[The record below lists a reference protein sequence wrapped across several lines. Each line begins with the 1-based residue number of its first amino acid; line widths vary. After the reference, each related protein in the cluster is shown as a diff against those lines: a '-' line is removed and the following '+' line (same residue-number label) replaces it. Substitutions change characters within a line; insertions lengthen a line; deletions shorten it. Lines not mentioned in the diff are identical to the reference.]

1 MIYLFTAL
9 FAEAAPI
16 IEHYSLK
23 RNKKENR
30 IELYEKEIAV
40 QSAKSVV
47 KTVMCQDAEK
57 TVKTVTC
64 QDTDETAKK
73 KAKEQVPLRLVI
85 TGVGAVAAARAVG
98 VCAGLFGFSK
108 NDCILNIGTAAST
121 LPRGTAL
128 IGNKLVCRTNGRTF
142 YPDMLMRLPQ
152 NAVEGTIYTTG
163 KVVCEGQLVCEE
175 QAAHKEQVPCGKQCA
190 HKDEIAY
197 DALSVHGRLTVEN
210 VAFDMEAAAIYEAA
224 SAFLGPHQLS
234 FLKIISDAGER
245 SDRAQTDRKQTD
257 CEQIDVEQN
266 DRNRIDVKQIQELIE
281 NKMEV
286 ISTWIEA
293 QKEILQSDEM
303 ASQKE
308 NGLQERNRT
317 QNLNRIQG
325 ITGNQEKNEN
335 QEKNDNQEKNGYH
348 KIKPTDKKIFA
359 RKLGEDLHCSV
370 TMRLELEQLLHFA
383 AISGIDTETTVRD
396 FYENGALPA
405 RDKRNGK
412 KILDEI
418 RRRVVQ

>member
-30 IELYEKEIAV
+30 IELYEREIAV

-47 KTVMCQDAEK
+47 KVVMCQDAEK

-85 TGVGAVAAARAVG
+85 TGVGVVAAARAVG

-175 QAAHKEQVPCGKQCA
+175 QS
-190 HKDEIAY
+190 AY
-197 DALSVHGRLTVEN
+197 
-210 VAFDMEAAAIYEAA
+210 DMEAAAIYEAA

-266 DRNRIDVKQIQELIE
+266 DKNRIDVKQIQELIE

-308 NGLQERNRT
+308 NELQERKRT

-370 TMRLELEQLLHFA
+370 TMQLELEQLLHFA